1 MRHKQMMIRRIHEY
15 DFAIHELVLF
25 LGTHPTNK
33 KALELL
39 AEYRVARAEL
49 IEEYE
54 KRHGPYIVT
63 PADVPITPCFS
74 WHNGPWPW
82 ENESE
87 EG

>member
-1 MRHKQMMIRRIHEY
+1 MTHKQMMLRKIHEY

-25 LGTHPTNK
+25 LGSHPTNQ

-54 KRHGPYIVT
+54 RRYGAYIVT
-63 PADVPITPCFS
+63 PADVPITSRWC
-74 WHNGPWPW
+74 WHDSPWPW
-82 ENESE
+82 ENESG